1 MGFKVFSLHFHS
13 TFIRKNIYLLLL
25 YASIAHGKGNN
36 DDHMVNTVLTEK
48 ASNVVKGRGIN
59 QMQNYNDEKC
69 YNREVH
75 GILKVC

>member
-1 MGFKVFSLHFHS
+1 M
-13 TFIRKNIYLLLL
+13 T
-25 YASIAHGKGNN
+25 
-36 DDHMVNTVLTEK
+36 NTVLTEK
-48 ASNVVKGRGIN
+48 ASNVVKGRDIN